1 MEQPQLGRRVT
12 VDTAQ
17 EEAQSPRACVHQGS
31 ECDLAWGIYTGWG
44 VVRTQSG
51 GPSSR
56 ALSRD
61 RAQDQGT
68 AFLPQHMDGI
78 KVLTGHVEADGCS

>member
-1 MEQPQLGRRVT
+1 MEQLQLGRRVT

-61 RAQDQGT
+61 RAQDQET